1 MEGRMKGIRFQFGH
15 EWDFNSISHWGFS
28 LIGISF
34 LKAPIHNALIFEL
47 FGLYI
52 EIIWREE

>member
-1 MEGRMKGIRFQFGH
+1 MKGIRFQFGH